1 MPESLARFTVSM
13 PATLVE
19 QLDAPLEA
27 RGMPTRSH
35 AVAEMIRRYLLDHTE
50 ELGERVM
57 AGVITVVYANDR
69 GDVRG
74 RVRDIQHRFMKE
86 VISSQHVFLE
96 RQRSLEALLVQAP
109 GTSLQALADELSAV
123 KGMET
128 VKLAITAA
136 LLPPLH
142 EGSEEG
148 PGELPSGTAS

>member
-1 MPESLARFTVSM
+1 MNETLARFTVSL
-13 PATLVE
+13 PRPLLE
-19 QLDAPLEA
+19 QLDALLVE

-35 AVAEMIRRYLLDHTE
+35 AISDMIRRYLLDHSQA
-50 ELGERVM
+50 LGERVM

-74 RVRDIQHRFMKE
+74 RLHDIQHRYAKE

-96 RQRSLEALLVQAP
+96 REQSLEALLVQGP
-109 GTSLQALADELSAV
+109 GTTLQALADELASV

-128 VKLAITAA
+128 VRLAITAA

-142 EGSEEG
+142 GAGPEGVWEEG
-148 PGELPSGTAS
+148 RDE